1 MRNSSIELFRIIAML
16 FVVIVHCNGWLVGG
30 IPESF
35 DETNISTF
43 RVSQALIQAIT
54 CTCVNMFLL
63 ISGWFGLKFKWKTV
77 LNIYLLLLFITIPFY
92 LFSCCLG
99 EAFST
104 RELLSRFKAISR
116 SGYFVE
122 SYLLLMFFSPV
133 FNAFIE
139 KLGKKIILWVCLFW
153 AIEFYFDF
161 LIHDSDLGFNEGY
174 SFIHFVLIYM
184 IGRTLSL
191 YQNKLLSI
199 SSLEYLTV
207 YICSTLII
215 FGMYIAFDLE
225 SIYYY
230 SSPANILAASCL
242 FLLFAKKTFYNNWIN
257 WIASSTFAVYIVH
270 TSSPVLSWLRAFDVK
285 MLETNSYPVYLVI
298 MGLTIILI
306 FWGSILYDKI
316 VKLFINPILCFVEY
330 RIENNTILHSL
341 YRAVI

>member
-30 IPESF
+30 MPDDF

-43 RVSQALIQAIT
+43 RISQALIQAFT

-104 RELLSRFKAISR
+104 SELLSRFKAFSR

-122 SYLLLMFFSPV
+122 GYLLLVFFSPV
-133 FNAFIE
+133 FNAFID
-139 KLGKKIILWVCLFW
+139 KLGKKIILWVSLFW
-153 AIEFYFDF
+153 AIEIYFEF
-161 LIHDSDLGFNEGY
+161 LIHDGDLGFKEGY

-184 IGRTLSL
+184 IGRTLCL
-191 YQNKLLSI
+191 YQNKLLHINSFV
-199 SSLEYLTV
+199 YLFF
-207 YICSTLII
+207 YICSTFSI
-215 FGMYIAFDLE
+215 FSLYVFLDMR
-225 SIYYY
+225 SIYDY
-230 SSPANILAASCL
+230 SSPVNIVAASCL

-257 WIASSTFAVYIVH
+257 WIASSTFAVYIIH
-270 TSSPVLSWLRAFDVK
+270 IHYPVFNWLKEADNYLLGK
-285 MLETNSYPVYLVI
+285 YSYPEYFALMGGVVLLV
-298 MGLTIILI
+298 
-306 FWGSILYDKI
+306 FVGSILYDKVMKVFTIPI
-316 VKLFINPILCFVEY
+316 VRFVED
-330 RIENNTILHSL
+330 RINKVRLLVNFTHG
-341 YRAVI
+341 

>member
-30 IPESF
+30 IPDYF
-35 DETNISTF
+35 DETNISMF

-92 LFSCCLG
+92 LINCCLG

-104 RELLSRFKAISR
+104 RVLLSRFKAISR

-122 SYLLLMFFSPV
+122 GYLLLMFFSPV

-139 KLGKKIILWVCLFW
+139 KLGKKILLWVCLFW
-153 AIEFYFDF
+153 AVEVYFEF
-161 LIHDSDLGFNEGY
+161 LIQDSDLGFNEGY

-191 YQNKLLSI
+191 YQDKLIPI
-199 SSLEYLTV
+199 SSLKYLAV

-215 FGMYIAFDLE
+215 LGMYIAFDME

-230 SSPANILAASCL
+230 TSPANIVAASCL
-242 FLLFAKKTFYNNWIN
+242 FLLFAKRTFYNNWIN
-257 WIASSTFAVYIVH
+257 WIASSTFAVYLVH
-270 TSSPVLSWLRAFDVK
+270 TCNPVLSWLRAFDIK
-285 MLETNSYPVYLVI
+285 MLENNSYPNYLAI
-298 MGLTIILI
+298 MGLVIVLI
-306 FWGSILYDKI
+306 FFGSILYDKI
-316 VKLFINPILCFVEY
+316 VKLFIVPIVNCVG
-330 RIENNTILHSL
+330 RILNSL
-341 YRAVI
+341 FEVKTSKYYG